1 MSKVIKLDNISE
13 EAKKDNELKDG
24 WSKMINRVEREM
36 NRRYNAVPV
45 AERQRLGLETGAEAH
60 ENREWVGKYLEA
72 LVWRD
77 MCYELMREK
86 VYSKGEE
93 SSD

>member
-1 MSKVIKLDNISE
+1 MSKVINLDS
-13 EAKKDNELKDG
+13 AKNETKTDNDLKKG
-24 WSKMINRVEREM
+24 WAEMVNRVEKEIS
-36 NRRYNAVPV
+36 RRYNAVPI
-45 AERQRLGLETGAEAH
+45 AERRELGLEDGKKAH

-86 VYSKGEE
+86 AYSKGEE
-93 SSD
+93 SGD